1 MTEYGKEIVEAWDK
15 AEKLSGDGFIKVK
28 SKCGKKSRTTAAPE
42 DLFKINEDSMKL
54 NSDMATAFHNIVAKV
69 LYMVKRARPD
79 ASVPI
84 AFLTTRVRSPDIDD
98 WRKLCTGELE
108 EQQSRHLFT
117 KIQKDTMLTAC
128 EIERQLG
135 DKD

>member
-1 MTEYGKEIVEAWDK
+1 MT
-15 AEKLSGDGFIKVK
+15 
-28 SKCGKKSRTTAAPE
+28 
-42 DLFKINEDSMKL
+42 
-54 NSDMATAFHNIVAKV
+54 
-69 LYMVKRARPD
+69 LYV
-79 ASVPI
+79 I
-84 AFLTTRVRSPDIDD
+84 CCFGHIDD